1 MPKKKAKKASKAR
14 AAKVKR
20 KIASSRIVKKAS
32 RKIKTA
38 KRAAGKPS
46 KARAVSKSVKIAV
59 SKPIAGKA
67 NLIVTY
73 DPNHAG
79 LAEQEL
85 KAVFKKIGKDF
96 SLIKSDVEGLFKL
109 KVSEPKKTVSEL
121 AKLCRSEPSF
131 FNVTYHYTPIDY
143 WCKTSIGEM
152 QEVIKKCL
160 APGIKQNES
169 WKMGLNKRHY
179 EEYPS
184 TELIIKLTGVIDR
197 QNVDLSHPEKIVQ
210 VEVIGKETG
219 LALLKP
225 EEMLNV
231 PKLKK

>member
-1 MPKKKAKKASKAR
+1 MPKKKAKKASKAK
-14 AAKVKR
+14 AKK
-20 KIASSRIVKKAS
+20 KTASRIVKKPS
-32 RKIKTA
+32 KKIKTA
-38 KRAAGKPS
+38 KKAARKPS
-46 KARAVSKSVKIAV
+46 KARVVSKSVRMSV
-59 SKPIAGKA
+59 SKPITGKA

-85 KAVFKKIGKDF
+85 KAVFRKIGKDF
-96 SLIKSDVEGLFKL
+96 SLMKSDIEGLFKL

-143 WCKTSIGEM
+143 WCKTSISEI
-152 QEVIKKCL
+152 QKVIKECMT
-160 APGIKQNES
+160 PGIKQNES

-184 TELIIKLTGVIDR
+184 TELVIKLTGVIDR
-197 QNVDLSHPEKIVQ
+197 QNVDLSHPEKVVQ
-210 VEVIGKETG
+210 VEIIGNETG

>member
-1 MPKKKAKKASKAR
+1 MPKKKATKAR
-14 AAKVKR
+14 TAKVKKKSAR
-20 KIASSRIVKKAS
+20 KTASRIVKKAA
-32 RKIKTA
+32 RKIK
-38 KRAAGKPS
+38 KSRAVVKPS
-46 KARAVSKSVKIAV
+46 KARAVSKSVKISV
-59 SKPIAGKA
+59 SKPVVGKA

-85 KAVFKKIGKDF
+85 KSVFKKIGKDF
-96 SLIKSDVEGLFKL
+96 GLIKSDVEGLFRL
-109 KVSEPKKTVSEL
+109 KVSDPKKTVSEL

-152 QEVIKKCL
+152 QRVIKECL

-184 TELIIKLTGVIDR
+184 TELVIKLTGVIDR

-210 VEVIGKETG
+210 VEVIGNETG